1 MKLNFQHIAGFGG
14 ALFTMILTALLG
26 SCKSSAE
33 KSIEEAIQ
41 VPSGYEL
48 IWHDEFNSGAKPD
61 AAYWSYENGFVRNE
75 ELQWYQEDNAS
86 IQDGHLVI
94 TGKKE
99 KVNNPNFE
107 AKSPNW
113 KKNREQSAY
122 TSSSIN
128 TRGKFQFK
136 YGIVEVRA
144 KIDTAS
150 GMWPAIWTL
159 GIEKGWPSNGEID
172 MMEYYQIGGK
182 PHILANAAWGANW
195 RNVSWDSTKI
205 QFAEFLEKDPQWPE
219 KFHIWKMDWT
229 SESIKLYLD
238 GELLNEIELNKTQNP
253 DGFNGFQQPH
263 YLLLNLAIGSNGG
276 TPGKNAFP
284 GEYRVDYARV
294 YQKNKNT
301 N

>member
-1 MKLNFQHIAGFGG
+1 MKPLVLHTAGILRV
-14 ALFTMILTALLG
+14 LFTLALIFFVS
-26 SCKSSAE
+26 SCKFLTE
-33 KSIEEAIQ
+33 KSTREAIQ
-41 VPSGYEL
+41 IPSGYKL
-48 IWHDEFNSGAKPD
+48 TWHDEFNSGAKPD
-61 AAYWSYENGFVRNE
+61 ATYWSYENGFVRNE
-75 ELQWYQEDNAS
+75 ELQWYQEDNAV
-86 IQDGHLVI
+86 IQNGNLVI
-94 TGKKE
+94 TGKEE
-99 KVNNPNFE
+99 KVTNPNFE
-107 AKSPNW
+107 AESTNW
-113 KKNREQSAY
+113 KKNRKHSAY

-136 YGIVEVRA
+136 YGILEVRA

-172 MMEYYQIGGK
+172 IMEFYQIDGK

-195 RNVSWDSTKI
+195 RNVSWDSAKI
-205 QFAEFLEKDPQWPE
+205 PFAEFIEKDSQWPE

-238 GELLNEIELNKTQNP
+238 GELLNEIQLNKAQNP

-276 TPGKNAFP
+276 DPSSTKFP
-284 GEYRVDYARV
+284 KEYLVDYVRV
-294 YQKNKNT
+294 FQKNKKT